1 MDKKLVIKIFKTRVK
16 SKDKKSRVIVLTY
29 NSSKVNGGFRF
40 DKIGIIKHHHN
51 MNICYINF
59 YKLGYWL
66 NRGVTLKTKVSWLV
80 GLIGLYELKL
90 K

>member
-1 MDKKLVIKIFKTRVK
+1 MDKHLVIKIFKKSVK
-16 SKDKKSRVIVLTY
+16 SRDNKSRVIVVTY

-40 DKIGIIKHHHN
+40 DKIGVIKYYK
-51 MNICYINF
+51 NIYVCYINF

-66 NRGVTLKTKVSWLV
+66 NRGAYLKTKVSWLTGIV
-80 GLIGLYELKL
+80 SKYEAKL